1 MKTKSYLFL
10 LLFAAVFHSCNKES
24 FNEQTSLEVNLLDL
38 DVQTTESGDT
48 DEANTFNRA
57 ATNTIAYGDAP
68 VEVASI
74 PFNQHFGISVSLSR
88 DVPSPSS
95 ENDNTVARAAGITN
109 SGPNSW
115 KLDNGVKYR
124 LLAYDNNENK
134 VVDTVYT
141 VGQYSSGGL
150 NLNSGSTYTFIVY
163 SILSKSQVPAAPAG
177 KLSQAVFTNIDG
189 NTDFIHFRKTLTLKP
204 GKNELNV
211 SMRHIFSQL
220 TTSINSA
227 AIGNIT
233 TVKARVGDHYLSP
246 TISLNNGTVLA
257 YNNKAT
263 NGKDIAFV
271 NTNATNT
278 TNEATIICNNG
289 ASTSTITIDELTI
302 NNVTKKAISIPGIK
316 LAPGTRYVL
325 TLKIKTFTPDAEP
338 GIELGNSVY
347 APGNLVYDRNSNT
360 YKFST
365 VGEGDLWFKNYVKPR
380 RNDLDSRPWGENNQR
395 PRSELNGGSGDPC
408 ALVTPL
414 NTWRLPKRAEM
425 ENIKTATEAQVKGHP
440 GPNIYA
446 PVRYIAE
453 SYPGGNR
460 RGMYFGTQTDPGS
473 NYNKYLFI
481 SFEGIYNDNTTRGD
495 SNTTGWYMLKNG
507 DSYEYMQIGP
517 NIYTFNFYQ
526 LGDNT
531 AVSIRCVKAN

>member
-1 MKTKSYLFL
+1 MMNRLYIL
-10 LLFAAVFHSCNKES
+10 LLLSVLSSCSKES
-24 FNEQTSLEVNLLDL
+24 FTEPTSLEVNLLDL
-38 DVQTTESGDT
+38 EVQTTESGDT
-48 DEANTFNRA
+48 DDANTLTRA
-57 ATNTIAYGDAP
+57 ATNTTAYGDTP
-68 VEVASI
+68 VEVANI

-88 DVPSPSS
+88 DLPNSSS
-95 ENDNTVARAAGITN
+95 ENGNTLTRAAGITN

-124 LLAYDNNENK
+124 LLAYDNNESK
-134 VVDTVYT
+134 VIDTVYT
-141 VGQYSSGGL
+141 VGQYSGGGL

-177 KLSQAVFTNIDG
+177 KLSDAVFTNIDG
-189 NTDFIHFRKTLTLKP
+189 NTDFIHFRKVQKLNP
-204 GKNELNV
+204 GKNALDV
-211 SMRHIFSQL
+211 TMKHVFSQL

-246 TISLNNGTVLA
+246 TISLNSGNVLA

-263 NGKDIAFV
+263 NGKDIVFA
-271 NTNATNT
+271 NTST
-278 TNEATIICNNG
+278 TSAANDATIICNNG
-289 ASTSTITIDELTI
+289 SITSTITIDEITI

-338 GIELGNSVY
+338 GIELGNKIY
-347 APGNLVYDRNSNT
+347 APGNLTYDRNSNT
-360 YKFST
+360 YSFST
-365 VGEGDLWFKNYVKPR
+365 KGEGDLWFKNYVKPR
-380 RNDLDSRPWGENNQR
+380 RNDLDSRPWGQNNQEAR
-395 PRSELNGGSGDPC
+395 ADLNGGSGDPC
-408 ALVTPL
+408 ALVMPL
-414 NTWRLPKRAEM
+414 NTWRLPNRTEM
-425 ENIKTATEAQVKGHP
+425 ENIKTASEAQVSGHP

-453 SYPGGNR
+453 TYPGGNR
-460 RGMYFGTQTDPGS
+460 RGMYFGTQTNPGT

-481 SFEGIYNDNTTRGD
+481 SFDGIYNNNTTRGD
-495 SNTTGWYMLKNG
+495 LDNTGWYMLKNG
-507 DSYEYMQIGP
+507 SNYEYMQIGP

-526 LGDNT
+526 LEQNT
-531 AVSIRCVKAN
+531 AVAIRCVKAN